1 MAKKPGQVKP
11 QKPLLKTLIKKY
23 IQKDGVFKAENKNP
37 NLEFGFL
44 FHHPQQLGPN
54 GNPQGLL
61 FQANK
66 PKKEDFIVLSTKV
79 NVSPEHVKILEAGQ
93 KKKHKLY
100 QSLIKLFLLKNVEHQ
115 VNIKDNYYI
124 IHKRI
129 FLNHQKLIS
138 RKDFYNSLRKLFTA
152 NLHAI
157 VLVQEAYSRDFDL
170 DNFSGST
177 LYT

>member
-1 MAKKPGQVKP
+1 M
-11 QKPLLKTLIKKY
+11 
-23 IQKDGVFKAENKNP
+23 D
-37 NLEFGFL
+37 
-44 FHHPQQLGPN
+44 PN
-54 GNPQGLL
+54 GNPRGLL

-66 PKKEDFIVLSTKV
+66 PKKEVFIVLSAKV
-79 NVSPEHVKILEAGQ
+79 DVSPEHVKILETGQ

-115 VNIKDNYYI
+115 INRKDNFYV

-138 RKDFYNSLRKLFTA
+138 RKEFYNSLRKLFTA

-157 VLVQEAYSRDFDL
+157 VLVQEACSGDFDL

>member
-1 MAKKPGQVKP
+1 MAKKPSQVK
-11 QKPLLKTLIKKY
+11 KPNLKTLIRRY
-23 IQKDGVFKAENKNP
+23 IQKDGILKMEINNP
-37 NLEFGFL
+37 NLEFSFL
-44 FHHPQQLGPN
+44 FHHPQLLDPN
-54 GNPQGLL
+54 GNPRGLS

-66 PKKEDFIVLSTKV
+66 PKKEDFIVISTKV
-79 NVSPEHVKILEAGQ
+79 DVSPEHVKILETDQ

-115 VNIKDNYYI
+115 VNRKDNSYI

-138 RKDFYNSLRKLFTA
+138 RKDFYNSLRKIFTTD
-152 NLHAI
+152 LHAI
-157 VLVQEAYSRDFDL
+157 VLVQEACSGDFDL
-170 DNFSGST
+170 DNYSGSS